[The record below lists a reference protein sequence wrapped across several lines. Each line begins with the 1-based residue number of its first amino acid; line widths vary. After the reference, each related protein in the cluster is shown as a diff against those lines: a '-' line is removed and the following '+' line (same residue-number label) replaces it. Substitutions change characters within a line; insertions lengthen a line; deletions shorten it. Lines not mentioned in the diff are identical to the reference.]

1 MNVLVVSRIYQNYE
15 DRIRSLETRV
25 DDNRNSQIS
34 ALTDRVTDISSKVC
48 AIFTKNMNKW

>member
-48 AIFTKNMNKW
+48 AIFTKNMNK